1 MVNKSFFRIDEA
13 SYSQLMKGL
22 NDSYIVEKKGSS
34 SDFKLYFDDLWLSD
48 TAVIESIHKNKG
60 EWAVDL
66 IFASIYN
73 PLKFIKR
80 YIVSHPCPKRAA
92 QKAHF
97 MRRLA
102 AKDQRGTL
110 EVNFESLNL
119 CKN

>member
-1 MVNKSFFRIDEA
+1 MKSPFKIDKNA
-13 SYSQLMKGL
+13 YAQLMKGL
-22 NDSYIVEKKGSS
+22 NDLFLADRKGNS
-34 SDFKLYFDDLWLSD
+34 SDFRLYFDDLWLSD
-48 TAVIESIHKNKG
+48 TAVIDDVHKSKG

-66 IFASIYN
+66 IFASTHN
-73 PLKFIKR
+73 PLKFIR
-80 YIVSHPCPKRAA
+80 RFIISHPCPKRAA

-110 EVNFESLNL
+110 QVNIEQLDL